1 MTTDPRRLGYMRQ
14 ALELAARGLGR
25 TSPNPAVGAVVVA
38 AGEVVGEGFH
48 RAAGQ
53 PHAEVLALREAGERA
68 AGADLYVS
76 LEPCSTS
83 GRTPPCTEAIIAAG
97 ITRVIYAC
105 RDCDPSNAGRADGV
119 LNAAGIETVCGP
131 LEQEARELNEAY
143 FKHKVTG
150 RPCVTVKLAC
160 TLDGKIATR
169 SGESKWITGE
179 KARAFVHVLR
189 DRSDAVMVGYRTV
202 LADDPAL
209 STRLD
214 KPDARD
220 ALRVVVD
227 STADTP
233 PGAKGGAAPSS
244 APCISAG
251 AAREMDRD
259 YAGERA
265 GELEEAGAE
274 LLELPERRER
284 PGGMDLRKLRG
295 QLGARDIM
303 SVLGEG
309 GGRLVGG
316 LLRQNLVDKFLLF
329 YAPKII
335 GDQNA
340 ISAVIGLDIE
350 NMSGA
355 RTVRIERVEQIGE
368 DILVTAYP
376 CSPD

>member
-1 MTTDPRRLGYMRQ
+1 MTTEPRHLQYMHR

-25 TSPNPAVGAVVVA
+25 TSPNPAVGAIVVA
-38 AGEVVGEGFH
+38 GGEVVGEGFH

-53 PHAEVLALREAGERA
+53 PHAEVLALRAAGERA

-97 ITRVIYAC
+97 IARVIYAC
-105 RDCDPSNAGRADGV
+105 RDCDPSNAGRADEV

-150 RPCVTVKLAC
+150 RPFVTVKLAC

-189 DRSDAVMVGYRTV
+189 DRSDAVMVGDGTV

-209 STRLD
+209 TTRLD

-227 STADTP
+227 STAATP
-233 PGAKGGAAPSS
+233 PGAKVVVGPSA
-244 APCISAG
+244 APCIIAVSV
-251 AAREMDRD
+251 REMRR
-259 YAGERA
+259 ESTRRRA

-274 LLELPERRER
+274 ILELPEMRER
-284 PGGMDLRKLRG
+284 HGEIDLRELMG
-295 QLGARDIM
+295 ELGSRDIM
-303 SVLGEG
+303 SLLVEG
-309 GGRLVGG
+309 GARLVGG
-316 LLRQNLVDKFLLF
+316 LMRQNLVDKLLLF

-340 ISAVIGLDIE
+340 ISAVVGLDIE
-350 NMSGA
+350 NMSEA